1 MVQTAKWSVKK
12 TSILTLGFMG
22 LDRLTE
28 FSGYLRAVLLAV
40 CVMIKGDRSTF
51 GALRQEHFP
60 ELYLHNGMCS
70 DLSWHADLQFW

>member
-1 MVQTAKWSVKK
+1 MMAKWSVKK
-12 TSILTLGFMG
+12 TSILILGFMW
-22 LDRLTE
+22 LDGLTE
-28 FSGYLRAVLLAV
+28 FSGYLRSVSLVV